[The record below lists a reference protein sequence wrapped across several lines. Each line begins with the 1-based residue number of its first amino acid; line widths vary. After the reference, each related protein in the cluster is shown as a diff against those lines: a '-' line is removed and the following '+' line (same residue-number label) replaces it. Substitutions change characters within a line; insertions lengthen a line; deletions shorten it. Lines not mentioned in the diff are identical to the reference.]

1 MPSKTELALAIDDSD
16 KEDNII
22 KDYREL
28 NDKVDSVLDK
38 ITKKKSRV
46 KKNKKIQT

>member
-1 MPSKTELALAIDDSD
+1 MGAKTELALDDG

-38 ITKKKSRV
+38 ITKKKSRA